1 MWVAPLPLLPEE
13 VEEGGMYM
21 EDGAPYSAT
30 HSVTN
35 QISHV
40 KPGTE

>member
-1 MWVAPLPLLPEE
+1 MTVWVAPLPLLPEE

-35 QISHV
+35 
-40 KPGTE
+40 